1 MAHPLWPAAPH
12 CETEYDTWA
21 VSRNTKLY
29 TMPVKQNRNKL
40 CDENL
45 FSLGKGGLWLS
56 NVVDDFHQLDDP
68 KRALRRRSARFGHGL
83 LGNLNKEASSPTMPR
98 NWGPSEVPNLTFSS
112 RAAFGLLAYLANL
125 NQRNAVLD
133 WLLAISGL
141 SFVFIWASICVC
153 HIRFRQAWA
162 YYGRSLNSIPCR
174 SQVGV
179 RGSYVGLTLCLCI
192 LVAQFWVG
200 AFPIGLESMTSR
212 NVAQNF
218 FLKYMGVPIIA
229 LFYVSHKLMFKTM
242 HVSVCEMD
250 VDTGRKCFDL
260 SILVGQEKEERAAWP
275 MWKRLYKF
283 LLRSES
289 IGLNRRSG
297 LDRADR
303 TVGYTISLL
312 RIWGDGRR
320 RIPGR
325 PLPAG
330 DRAVQRPDLPQLPGN
345 LPYNTPFPWVA
356 ESVPSFH
363 PAYDTYSPV
372 STWED
377 IDTRP
382 RVMTYIRR
390 GARLLADQ
398 QRPALSRDILWLVV
412 NGVTLSIIPQATTT
426 AADLDQ
432 LADAI
437 IDLIQS
443 AARAAGRRSQ
453 CRPRKAP
460 WWNEE
465 CAASVAELRCIRR
478 AFPLGF
484 NRDVQLARRDLRRMV
499 RRAKRA
505 YWRELID
512 GVRSDKD
519 VFKITR
525 WLKRPGVFR
534 PPPLQVGETIIE
546 TQIGKAEA
554 LRHATLERR
563 TADDDI
569 SDPWTPSEDTLP
581 IPLVPIEEVQDALLR
596 TGNTSPG
603 PSRPSVFQGGTEIVP
618 GTAMRWLGLWL
629 DRRLSFKFHVD
640 EWSAKARRVAN
651 LLKGIANTKHGPLPR
666 AVRRAVKACVETTLF
681 YGAEAWY
688 PGQVAPSVANPN
700 RIVSTQVKHL
710 VLRLDKVLRH
720 AVRAALPVWKTTP
733 IPAMHREAGTPPASI
748 ALAAQQIRFSARL
761 KSLDGRHP
769 LVKRASRKPPRARH
783 TRNPSSTRRVKPT
796 FQSRLQRTDQ
806 LLPKCHRPTLLPR
819 HYSDIEA
826 SPLQTANK
834 AESAGDF
841 LEWLGTAAAATLIV
855 YSDGTP
861 DRGDAFLLKGIAN
874 TKHGPLPRAV
884 RRAVK
889 ACVETTLFYGAEA
902 WYPGQVAPSVANP
915 NRIVSTQVKHLVLRL
930 DKVLRHAVRAA
941 LPVWKTTPIPAMHR
955 EAGTPPASIALAAQQ
970 IRFSARLKSLDGR
983 HPLVK
988 RASRKPPRA
997 RHTRNP
1003 SSTRRV
1009 KPTFQSR
1016 LQRTDQLLP
1025 KCHRPALLP
1034 RHYSDTE
1041 ASPLQTANKAETA
1054 GDFLEWLGTA
1064 AAATLIV
1071 YSDGSQLPNGAVGFG
1086 FAVHRDKQSLVQGSG
1101 RMGPSEVFDAEAA
1114 GALEG
1119 LRAALRLGDTRSA
1132 VVVCTDN
1139 LAVAS
1144 CLRGNPADSSQDKF
1158 TKFQEL
1164 VTSHGN
1170 VQVRWIPGHTNIPG
1184 NEEADGLAKAG
1195 CLQPEPPEAMP
1206 SLAHLRRLA
1215 RQQPR
1220 DAFKAWWSTEAPE
1233 SYKTLNLEAT
1243 TCCPPELALPR
1254 ATLHSLL
1261 AARSRHGD
1269 FADYHERFNHDV
1281 TATQRRM
1288 QLNIPRTGARLRRK
1302 SALSR

>member
-1 MAHPLWPAAPH
+1 
-12 CETEYDTWA
+12 
-21 VSRNTKLY
+21 
-29 TMPVKQNRNKL
+29 
-40 CDENL
+40 
-45 FSLGKGGLWLS
+45 
-56 NVVDDFHQLDDP
+56 
-68 KRALRRRSARFGHGL
+68 
-83 LGNLNKEASSPTMPR
+83 
-98 NWGPSEVPNLTFSS
+98 
-112 RAAFGLLAYLANL
+112 
-125 NQRNAVLD
+125 
-133 WLLAISGL
+133 
-141 SFVFIWASICVC
+141 
-153 HIRFRQAWA
+153 
-162 YYGRSLNSIPCR
+162 
-174 SQVGV
+174 
-179 RGSYVGLTLCLCI
+179 
-192 LVAQFWVG
+192 
-200 AFPIGLESMTSR
+200 
-212 NVAQNF
+212 
-218 FLKYMGVPIIA
+218 
-229 LFYVSHKLMFKTM
+229 
-242 HVSVCEMD
+242 
-250 VDTGRKCFDL
+250 
-260 SILVGQEKEERAAWP
+260 
-275 MWKRLYKF
+275 
-283 LLRSES
+283 
-289 IGLNRRSG
+289 
-297 LDRADR
+297 
-303 TVGYTISLL
+303 
-312 RIWGDGRR
+312 
-320 RIPGR
+320 
-325 PLPAG
+325 
-330 DRAVQRPDLPQLPGN
+330 
-345 LPYNTPFPWVA
+345 
-356 ESVPSFH
+356 
-363 PAYDTYSPV
+363 
-372 STWED
+372 
-377 IDTRP
+377 
-382 RVMTYIRR
+382 MTYTRR

-412 NGVTLSIIPQATTT
+412 NGVTLVNVYREPNVDTALDVLFAWPIPSQCIIAGDFNARHHAWQIGPSRGHGGIIAEWAAENDLDLLNPINTPTNAHGNTIDLAFSNILLAEATVEDHLATSSDHFTLSISLPALKPATLPPGKILLASDEEVKRFTELVVSGATIIPQAATTVV
-426 AADLDQ
+426 DLDR

-453 CRPRKAP
+453 RRPRKAP

-465 CAASVAELRCIRR
+465 CAASVAELRCVRR

-484 NRDVQLARRDLRRMV
+484 NRDVQLARRDLRRVV

-569 SDPWTPSEDTLP
+569 SDPWTPSEDTIP
-581 IPLVPIEEVQDALLR
+581 IPFSPKVPIEEVQDALLR

-603 PSRPSVFQGGTEIVP
+603 SDNITVRLLRTAWPALRCHIQRLCQGCLSLGYHPLRFKEAEVVMIEKPGKRDLSKTRAWRPISLLSCLGKGFERLIARRLAWASIRYGILHPQQIGALPKRSAVDLVAALVHDIETALANGQVATLVTMDVQGAFDTVMRNRLILRLRQQGWPSHLVRWAGSFMQNRSAAIRFQDVTTPASPLRCGLAQGSPVSPILFALYIAPIYRLGNSDGRFGYADDTAMLRTGRTLEETTALASRDMEELLVWGAANGVTFDPDKTEVMHFSRKKSPSRPSVFQGGTEIVP
-618 GTAMRWLGLWL
+618 GNAMRWLGLWL

-666 AVRRAVKACVETTLF
+666 AVRRAVKACVEPTLF

-688 PGQVAPSVANPN
+688 PGEVAPSVANPN

-769 LVKRASRKPPRARH
+769 LVKRASWKPPRARH
-783 TRNPSSTRRVKPT
+783 TRNPSSTRRVKPA

-819 HYSDIEA
+819 
-826 SPLQTANK
+826 Q
-834 AESAGDF
+834 
-841 LEWLGTAAAATLIV
+841 
-855 YSDGTP
+855 
-861 DRGDAFLLKGIAN
+861 
-874 TKHGPLPRAV
+874 
-884 RRAVK
+884 
-889 ACVETTLFYGAEA
+889 
-902 WYPGQVAPSVANP
+902 
-915 NRIVSTQVKHLVLRL
+915 
-930 DKVLRHAVRAA
+930 
-941 LPVWKTTPIPAMHR
+941 
-955 EAGTPPASIALAAQQ
+955 
-970 IRFSARLKSLDGR
+970 
-983 HPLVK
+983 
-988 RASRKPPRA
+988 
-997 RHTRNP
+997 
-1003 SSTRRV
+1003 
-1009 KPTFQSR
+1009 
-1016 LQRTDQLLP
+1016 
-1025 KCHRPALLP
+1025 
-1034 RHYSDTE
+1034 YSDTE
-1041 ASPLQTANKAETA
+1041 TSPLQAANKTETA
-1054 GDFLEWLGTA
+1054 GDFLDWLETA

-1101 RMGPSEVFDAEAA
+1101 RLGPSEVFDAEAT

-1119 LRAALRLGDTRSA
+1119 LRAALRLGDTTSN

-1158 TKFQEL
+1158 TRFQEL
-1164 VTSHGN
+1164 ASSHGN
-1170 VQVRWIPGHTNIPG
+1170 VHVRWIPGHTNIPG

-1195 CLQPEPPEAMP
+1195 CLQPEPPGAMP

-1215 RQQPR
+1215 RQQSR

-1233 SYKTLNLEAT
+1233 SYKPLNLEAT
-1243 TCCPPELALPR
+1243 TSCPPELALPR
-1254 ATLHSLL
+1254 ATLHTLL

-1269 FADYHERFNHDV
+1269 FADYHERFNHDDARLDCSCGRRKAPEHPFYCRKV
-1281 TATQRRM
+1281 PPRLRMRLSPSPAEAVHHLLLPKDLSAPLGEQHSLSPFLFSVSCFSNFWSRSSKGRRTALHPAEALRSGCARSRSGKAFPGPSERWVTTATQRRM
-1288 QLNIPRTGARLRRK
+1288 QLYIPRTGARLRRK

>member
-1 MAHPLWPAAPH
+1 M
-12 CETEYDTWA
+12 
-21 VSRNTKLY
+21 
-29 TMPVKQNRNKL
+29 NRRPRRQHRDKR
-40 CDENL
+40 L
-45 FSLGKGGLWLS
+45 FRVFQANVGK
-56 NVVDDFHQLDDP
+56 N
-68 KRALRRRSARFGHGL
+68 
-83 LGNLNKEASSPTMPR
+83 
-98 NWGPSEVPNLTFSS
+98 GPSHDCALALADAERYEVILLQEPWTQVRDSRCLT
-112 RAAFGLLAYLANL
+112 
-125 NQRNAVLD
+125 
-133 WLLAISGL
+133 
-141 SFVFIWASICVC
+141 
-153 HIRFRQAWA
+153 
-162 YYGRSLNSIPCR
+162 
-174 SQVGV
+174 
-179 RGSYVGLTLCLCI
+179 
-192 LVAQFWVG
+192 
-200 AFPIGLESMTSR
+200 
-212 NVAQNF
+212 
-218 FLKYMGVPIIA
+218 
-229 LFYVSHKLMFKTM
+229 KT
-242 HVSVCEMD
+242 
-250 VDTGRKCFDL
+250 
-260 SILVGQEKEERAAWP
+260 
-275 MWKRLYKF
+275 
-283 LLRSES
+283 
-289 IGLNRRSG
+289 
-297 LDRADR
+297 
-303 TVGYTISLL
+303 
-312 RIWGDGRR
+312 
-320 RIPGR
+320 
-325 PLPAG
+325 
-330 DRAVQRPDLPQLPGN
+330 
-345 LPYNTPFPWVA
+345 
-356 ESVPSFH
+356 H

-412 NGVTLSIIPQATTT
+412 NGVTLVNIYREPNLDTSLEVLFAWPIPSQCIIAGDFNARHHTWQIGPSRGHGGIIAEWAAENDLDFLNPINTPTNAHGNTIDLAFSNIPLAEATVEDHLATSSDHFTLSISLPALKPATLPPGKILLASDEELKRFTELVVSGATIIPQAATTV
-426 AADLDQ
+426 ADLDR

-453 CRPRKAP
+453 RRPRKAP

-465 CAASVAELRCIRR
+465 CAASVAELRCVRR

-484 NRDVQLARRDLRRMV
+484 NRDVQLARRDLRRVV

-581 IPLVPIEEVQDALLR
+581 IPFSPKVPIEEVQDALLR

-603 PSRPSVFQGGTEIVP
+603 SDNITVRLLRTAWPALRCHIQRLYQGCLSLGYHPLRFKEAEVVMIEKPGKRDLSKARAWRPISLLSCLGKGLERLIARRLAWASIRYGILHPQQIGALPKRSAVDPVAALVHDIETALANGQVATLVTMDVQGAFDTVMRNRLILRLRQQGWPPHLVRWAGSFMQDRSAAIRFQDVTTPASPLRCGLAQGSPVSPILFALYIAPIYRLGNSDGRFGYADDTAMLRTGRTLEETTALVSRDMEELLAWGAANGVTFDPDKTEVMHFSRKKSPSWPSVFQSDTEIVP
-618 GTAMRWLGLWL
+618 GDAMRWLGLWL
-629 DRRLSFKFHVD
+629 DRKLSFKFHVD

-666 AVRRAVKACVETTLF
+666 AVRRAVKACAEPTLF

-688 PGQVAPSVANPN
+688 PGEVAPSVANPN

-748 ALAAQQIRFSARL
+748 ALAAQQFRFSARL

-769 LVKRASRKPPRARH
+769 LVKWASRKPPRARH

-796 FQSRLQRTDQ
+796 FQSRLQR
-806 LLPKCHRPTLLPR
+806 
-819 HYSDIEA
+819 
-826 SPLQTANK
+826 
-834 AESAGDF
+834 
-841 LEWLGTAAAATLIV
+841 V
-855 YSDGTP
+855 
-861 DRGDAFLLKGIAN
+861 
-874 TKHGPLPRAV
+874 
-884 RRAVK
+884 
-889 ACVETTLFYGAEA
+889 
-902 WYPGQVAPSVANP
+902 
-915 NRIVSTQVKHLVLRL
+915 
-930 DKVLRHAVRAA
+930 
-941 LPVWKTTPIPAMHR
+941 
-955 EAGTPPASIALAAQQ
+955 
-970 IRFSARLKSLDGR
+970 
-983 HPLVK
+983 
-988 RASRKPPRA
+988 
-997 RHTRNP
+997 
-1003 SSTRRV
+1003 
-1009 KPTFQSR
+1009 
-1016 LQRTDQLLP
+1016 DQLLP

-1041 ASPLQTANKAETA
+1041 TSPLQTANKEETA
-1054 GDFLEWLGTA
+1054 GDFLEWLGTT

-1086 FAVHRDKQSLVQGSG
+1086 FAVHRDRQSIVQGSG
-1101 RMGPSEVFDAEAA
+1101 RLGPSEVFDAEAT

-1119 LRAALRLGDTRSA
+1119 LRAALRLGDTRSE

-1158 TKFQEL
+1158 TEFQEL
-1164 VTSHGN
+1164 ATSHGN

-1195 CLQPEPPEAMP
+1195 CLQPEPPGAMP

-1215 RQQPR
+1215 RQQSR
-1220 DAFKAWWSTEAPE
+1220 DAFKAWWSTEAPD
-1233 SYKTLNLEAT
+1233 SYKPLNLEAT
-1243 TCCPPELALPR
+1243 TSCPPELALPR

-1269 FADYHERFNHDV
+1269 FADYHERFNHDE
-1281 TATQRRM
+1281 
-1288 QLNIPRTGARLRRK
+1288 ARLDCSCGRRK
-1302 SALSR
+1302 APEHPFYCRKVPPRLRMRPTPSPAEAVHHAVGKGFKAFVEMTSESSFFQRICPRH